1 MANIVTLVSCV
12 ILAGLLLLSIIL
24 AGYHLLVPATFMIVT
39 VFVGGLC
46 VYVAGG
52 ILDSRKQV
60 MKDWEA
66 RNPE

>member
-1 MANIVTLVSCV
+1 MANIATLISCV
-12 ILAGLLLLSIIL
+12 ILSGLLFLSIIL
-24 AGYHLLVPATFMIVT
+24 AGPHLLVPASFMIVT

-46 VYVAGG
+46 IYVAGG
-52 ILDSRKQV
+52 ILDSRRQV